1 MTNRKNDRYYNI
13 DELIKDVDKLKNWRD
28 PAEIEDFSEVYYKVQ
43 NTRCVC
49 EINGK
54 VTYYPIE
61 VLNATQEVI
70 LQKFPKMSDDMEQ
83 DAMIFYMTIYNL
95 AQKNHGIIPS
105 YYGMPYPTT
114 QEEFDELANSCK
126 KYLEN
131 QPQPN

>member
-83 DAMIFYMTIYNL
+83 DAMIFYMTIHNL

-105 YYGMPYPTT
+105 HYGLPQPTT